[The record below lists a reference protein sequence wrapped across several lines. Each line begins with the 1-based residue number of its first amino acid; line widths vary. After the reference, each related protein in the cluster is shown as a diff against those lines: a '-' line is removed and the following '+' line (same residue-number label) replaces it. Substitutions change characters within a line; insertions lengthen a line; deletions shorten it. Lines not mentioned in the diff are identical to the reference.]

1 MTFISSLM
9 LYCHGGGGGGGG
21 GVGGLVSSYKGI
33 VLWSHQHCEGAARDR
48 GKQSP
53 ERQCK

>member
-1 MTFISSLM
+1 M

-21 GVGGLVSSYKGI
+21 GGGVVGQLSSYICI
-33 VLWSHQHCEGAARDR
+33 VLWSHQHCEGAARGR